1 MGKTADTLP
10 HPPNTSLTEKQDVFP
25 KELMRQ
31 SPHGMAVARTLSFE
45 AQPARFNLGIQTN
58 LGKQQAGPGRN
69 GNYLS
74 VFNRILSSNC
84 SFALGG
90 KKKITVFFKVTH
102 EQFLASKHRDQNK
115 LQLLPKNHSCFR
127 DTGPHSTQAT
137 LGQVASLQNKT
148 D

>member
-45 AQPARFNLGIQTN
+45 AQPAGFNLGIQTN
-58 LGKQQAGPGRN
+58 LGKQQAGSGRN

-84 SFALGG
+84 SFALG
-90 KKKITVFFKVTH
+90 KKKS
-102 EQFLASKHRDQNK
+102 QFSLKLHMNNFWLQNTEIK
-115 LQLLPKNHSCFR
+115 INSSCCLRTTSFSR
-127 DTGPHSTQAT
+127 DTEPHSNQAT